1 VSRRVVPVLYD
12 LLTDDPPRRTQV
24 LFEQWSTQFSEAC
37 DYDQASKVNVAAH
50 ARAYGIKGS
59 KADPFRFFFW
69 IHTYYAY
76 LIKLLAVQI
85 VHFYLM
91 PKLGTD
97 LRQAATKTSDEF
109 RRYLAAM
116 EDGGIFRQLGINNL
130 KEADLFGWYLD
141 VWCDQMVEAPR
152 DVIDVLGNYAVDTLD
167 IDPDSSRDLLKH
179 LYLNLMPKAVR
190 HNLGEYYTPDWL
202 AERALG
208 LLDGV
213 KEETVRE
220 TEEGAR
226 VSVSR
231 STAAIRVS
239 GFLILPAGPARSW

>member
-1 VSRRVVPVLYD
+1 
-12 LLTDDPPRRTQV
+12 
-24 LFEQWSTQFSEAC
+24 
-37 DYDQASKVNVAAH
+37 
-50 ARAYGIKGS
+50 
-59 KADPFRFFFW
+59 
-69 IHTYYAY
+69 
-76 LIKLLAVQI
+76 
-85 VHFYLM
+85 
-91 PKLGTD
+91 
-97 LRQAATKTSDEF
+97 
-109 RRYLAAM
+109 M